1 MRRAS
6 SWAARTATGWP
17 RRSTRPARSLTAAD
31 LVPGFVPETE
41 TERAL
46 AAEPL
51 MLEGWAWGA
60 PRRGHPEGSVG
71 RHVADLLEQLERWG
85 ETGARREELR
95 FISLVHDSL
104 KFAVSPWMLRVG
116 ENHHAMRARRFAE
129 AYTSDQRLLVTI
141 ELHDRPYYLWRT
153 KWIFRR
159 SERRGLEVLNRRVQ
173 DAELFV
179 RFIELDGS
187 TEGKNP
193 EPIEWFKQQLIARG
207 RIARTDAT
215 APR

>member
-6 SWAARTATGWP
+6 SWAARMATGWP
-17 RRSTRPARSLTAAD
+17 SRSTRPARSLTAAG

-46 AAEPL
+46 AADPV

-71 RHVADLLEQLERWG
+71 QHVADLLSQLERWG
-85 ETGARREELR
+85 ETGVRRTELR

-116 ENHHAMRARRFAE
+116 ENHHAMRARRFAG
-129 AYTSDQRLLVTI
+129 AYTNDERLLVTI
-141 ELHDRPYYLWRT
+141 ELHDRPYHLWRT

-173 DAELFV
+173 DVGLFV
-179 RFIELDGS
+179 RFVELDGS

-193 EPIEWFKQQLIARG
+193 EPIEWFKQQMVARG
-207 RIARTDAT
+207 RIAATGET

>member
-1 MRRAS
+1 M
-6 SWAARTATGWP
+6 
-17 RRSTRPARSLTAAD
+17 TAAD
-31 LVPGFVPETE
+31 LVPGFAPETE
-41 TERAL
+41 TELAL
-46 AAEPL
+46 AADPV

-71 RHVADLLEQLERWG
+71 RHVADLLAQLERWG
-85 ETGARREELR
+85 ETDVRRTELR

-129 AYTSDQRLLVTI
+129 AYTNDERLLVTI
-141 ELHDRPYYLWRT
+141 ELHDRPYHLWRT

-179 RFIELDGS
+179 RFVELDGS
-187 TEGKNP
+187 TEGKNS
-193 EPIEWFKQQLIARG
+193 EPIEWFKQQMVARG
-207 RIARTDAT
+207 RIVPASGRASL
-215 APR
+215 